1 MGANRAGSRGGSHR
15 PESRK
20 GTPSGLF
27 QWLGRVLVECRG
39 GVGSSWSSRP
49 LFIGGSRGG
58 RERGCSGEQ
67 LRRGSGLA
75 RSLGGQAAS
84 VRCTG
89 AVPPLILV
97 GLGVMAPVHGGVA
110 ARARRRQRARSAPS
124 GSRRGWQRA
133 LGSGRPRGALRW
145 LGRRWVAPSALRLS
159 LAAAKP
165 PLASVTGRR
174 TFCCSSPTSARCQA
188 FVRCRNKREGTRSKA
203 TSGHYRDRQ
212 PSLKKT
218 TVSY

>member
-1 MGANRAGSRGGSHR
+1 M
-15 PESRK
+15 
-20 GTPSGLF
+20 
-27 QWLGRVLVECRG
+27 
-39 GVGSSWSSRP
+39 
-49 LFIGGSRGG
+49 
-58 RERGCSGEQ
+58 
-67 LRRGSGLA
+67 A

-89 AVPPLILV
+89 VVPPLIPV

-133 LGSGRPRGALRW
+133 LGSGRPRGELRW
-145 LGRRWVAPSALRLS
+145 LGRRWVASSAPRLS

-174 TFCCSSPTSARCQA
+174 TSPSSSLTSARLQA
-188 FVRCRNKREGTRSKA
+188 LVRCRGQGGGDGEQGAITTLARWTTNTEENDSA
-203 TSGHYRDRQ
+203 
-212 PSLKKT
+212 LKLF
-218 TVSY
+218 SELN

>member
-1 MGANRAGSRGGSHR
+1 MS
-15 PESRK
+15 
-20 GTPSGLF
+20 
-27 QWLGRVLVECRG
+27 
-39 GVGSSWSSRP
+39 
-49 LFIGGSRGG
+49 
-58 RERGCSGEQ
+58 
-67 LRRGSGLA
+67 
-75 RSLGGQAAS
+75 GQAAS

-89 AVPPLILV
+89 AVPPLIPV

-133 LGSGRPRGALRW
+133 LGSGRPRGDLRW

-174 TFCCSSPTSARCQA
+174 TSSSSAPMPASIQA
-188 FVRCRNKREGTRSKA
+188 LLRCRGQGGGDGEQGANAALSRS
-203 TSGHYRDRQ
+203 TTGSEENDSR
-212 PSLKKT
+212 SLNCISESLNLT
-218 TVSY
+218 LTMLCRCSTE

>member
-1 MGANRAGSRGGSHR
+1 MAG
-15 PESRK
+15 
-20 GTPSGLF
+20 
-27 QWLGRVLVECRG
+27 V
-39 GVGSSWSSRP
+39 
-49 LFIGGSRGG
+49 
-58 RERGCSGEQ
+58 
-67 LRRGSGLA
+67 
-75 RSLGGQAAS
+75 LGGQAAS

-89 AVPPLILV
+89 AVPLLILV

-133 LGSGRPRGALRW
+133 LGSGRPRGDLRW

-174 TFCCSSPTSARCQA
+174 TSSSSSPTPASIQA
-188 FVRCRNKREGTRSKA
+188 LVRCRGQGGGDRKHGDA
-203 TSGHYRDRQ
+203 GHWRDRQ
-212 PSLKKT
+212 QTLKKT
-218 TVSY
+218 TVIQPLLTEFD